1 MKSTGAC
8 WRIFFLL
15 IFSLSGFQCKKIKED
30 IGRKFIINAMTSGL
44 WIVQTFSNENVDIT
58 AEFSSYEFQFK
69 KDGKV
74 IAIKTLAP
82 LSTTQEL
89 KDAQNTLQF
98 YQMVGAMSPQ
108 MLPAVIKPE
117 TVIWIGQALGVP
129 VDKLPTSD
137 EFKMAIEN
145 MAQAAAQMQQQQQPA

>member
-74 IAIKTLAP
+74 IAIKAATSEQFTGSWEGNVDNLTIYSNFPGAGEP
-82 LSTTQEL
+82 LLKLNDTWKITNNTMEL
-89 KDAQNTLQF
+89 VEA
-98 YQMVGAMSPQ
+98 
-108 MLPAVIKPE
+108 KPFNMGR
-117 TVIWIGQALGVP
+117 TAYL
-129 VDKLPTSD
+129 KLV
-137 EFKMAIEN
+137 KKV
-145 MAQAAAQMQQQQQPA
+145 